1 MFLSN
6 FWSELF
12 KIQGTVLKKST
23 AYHPQTDGQTEV
35 VNRCLESFLR
45 CFAGRRPT
53 SWMQW
58 LPWAEYWYNTSYHSA
73 TKTTPFKAVYG
84 RDPPALLRYGD
95 TPSANGMVEELLKDR
110 DGLLMEL
117 KENLEIAQNHMK
129 KAADKHRR
137 DVEFK
142 VDDWVYLKLRPY
154 RQGSLALR
162 RNEKLSQ
169 RYYGPYQVISRIGSV
184 AYKLKLPEHSRIH
197 PVFHVSQLKEAV
209 PPAFAPQE
217 LPRVLTPGLEW
228 ASEPEKLLDI
238 RKSETTEGAEVLVQ
252 WSGLSV
258 SEATWEPLV
267 VLVKQFPLFDLE
279 DKINLLRGSI
289 DRLRVPLADVRR
301 RMRSGG
307 RKARAF
313 EKYLGKMMK
322 KSG

>member
-1 MFLSN
+1 
-6 FWSELF
+6 
-12 KIQGTVLKKST
+12 
-23 AYHPQTDGQTEV
+23 
-35 VNRCLESFLR
+35 
-45 CFAGRRPT
+45 
-53 SWMQW
+53 MQW